1 MPRYNYVYADRNR
14 IKITNKKIWQS
25 LVSGNED
32 LQDKI
37 NNIIIKIGN
46 IGYFDYIHD
55 ELPNGITYLYGLY
68 SSYIIDGSSECFT
81 RKNISYFDEKLAN
94 PACGFIIN
102 VGRDLRIYAVNNY
115 KRKLIIDIRGGN
127 MFIISNKH
135 PTPIVNETMYKYINY
150 ILRNYGKNIVNEL
163 EALIDIYCEIVDL
176 INQVNTT
183 PVSVKSARSLPTCN

>member
-1 MPRYNYVYADRNR
+1 MPRCNYVYADRNR

-46 IGYFDYIHD
+46 IGCFDYINN
-55 ELPNGITYLYGLY
+55 ELPNGITRLYGLY
-68 SSYIIDGSSECFT
+68 NSYIIDGSTECFT
-81 RKNISYFDEKLAN
+81 AKNIFYFDELAN

-102 VGRDLRIYAVNNY
+102 VGRNLRIYVVNNY

-135 PTPIVNETMYKYINY
+135 PTPIVNTTMYKYINY
-150 ILRNYGKNIVNEL
+150 ILQNYKKNIVNEL

-176 INQVNTT
+176 INQVNAT